1 MKSSSAPPLLSHSL
15 NSAHSSLAV
24 LWSILAERRHSDLS
38 TNNPGATSFKPETNY
53 SAPLIILIIMTT
65 SWSTCLVFQKL
76 VVSAHRQI
84 LGMASI
90 VCVLVKICV
99 SSISLYKLDPDKL
112 TTPFESA
119 HQFTLVC
126 TVSDSKTV
134 LGCHYNSCSN
144 HSFVLTNSYL
154 DLSLFRAVFSLSGLF
169 LPLLYTDLCLLQPWS
184 KMFFLFCERFE
195 SAAVT
200 IGTLP
205 RCWTLPP

>member
-1 MKSSSAPPLLSHSL
+1 MS
-15 NSAHSSLAV
+15 
-24 LWSILAERRHSDLS
+24 R
-38 TNNPGATSFKPETNY
+38 
-53 SAPLIILIIMTT
+53 
-65 SWSTCLVFQKL
+65 
-76 VVSAHRQI
+76 
-84 LGMASI
+84 
-90 VCVLVKICV
+90 
-99 SSISLYKLDPDKL
+99 ISLYKLDPDKL

-154 DLSLFRAVFSLSGLF
+154 DLSLFRAVFSL
-169 LPLLYTDLCLLQPWS
+169 YTDLCLLQPWS
-184 KMFFLFCERFE
+184 EMFFLFCERFE

-205 RCWTLPP
+205 QRWTLPPMIEFLELHAYSVRIKDRHALKWGTCSNSNTEQQYSIQWQDREQASGTW